1 MNGRTTMSRPLRRT
15 EAYRWAVGLGLL
27 ACAATWG
34 LVELVA
40 LQRSRYQLWRA
51 RQPAEPLH

>member
-1 MNGRTTMSRPLRRT
+1 MARPPRRT
-15 EAYRWAVGLGLL
+15 EAYRWAMGLGLL

-40 LQRSRYQLWRA
+40 LQRLRYQLWRA
-51 RQPAEPLH
+51 RQPVTPLRRLR

>member
-1 MNGRTTMSRPLRRT
+1 MSRPLRRT

-51 RQPAEPLH
+51 RQPAAPLR

>member
-1 MNGRTTMSRPLRRT
+1 MLRRRLRRT
-15 EAYRWAVGLGLL
+15 ESYRRAVTLGLL
-27 ACAATWG
+27 AAAATWG

-51 RQPAEPLH
+51 RQPAVLKR